1 MIERRTY
8 VLIGAVLAAALISS
22 CGSAKGVAL
31 GEPFQ
36 LAYGGEVEIEGV
48 TVRFA
53 EIVAESRCP
62 RSVTCVWA
70 GDAEIRLLLM
80 KGDERQ
86 SLQLHTAGTPEMPS
100 SGVAMGLRV
109 ELVELRPYPE
119 TPERILS
126 SSYRA
131 SLKVTREEN

>member
-1 MIERRTY
+1 MTERSTSI
-8 VLIGAVLAAALISS
+8 LILAMLAAAMISS
-22 CGSAKGVAL
+22 CGSAKGVTP

-36 LAYGGEVEIEGV
+36 LTYGDEAETDGV
-48 TVRFA
+48 TIRFA

-86 SLQLHTAGTPEMPS
+86 SLRLHTAGTAEMPS
-100 SGVAMGLRV
+100 SASAMGLRI
-109 ELVELRPYPE
+109 ELVELVPYPE
-119 TPERILS
+119 TPERIPS
-126 SSYRA
+126 NSYRVR
-131 SLKVTREEN
+131 LKVTHAED